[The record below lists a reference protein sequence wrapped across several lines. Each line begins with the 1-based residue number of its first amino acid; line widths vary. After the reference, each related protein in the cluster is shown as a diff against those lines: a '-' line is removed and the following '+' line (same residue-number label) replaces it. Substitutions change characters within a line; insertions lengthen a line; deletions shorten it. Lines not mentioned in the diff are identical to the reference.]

1 MKNIEN
7 MLKNKIFLRYIAIIL
22 LTAVLPLVLGGIV
35 MATTMKKANEQ
46 AVENSYA
53 VLENTRRS
61 LSRELDNVRQY
72 ATNLALD
79 KDIIDFRYRSNNE
92 NYQEMIDLF
101 RKIQITDAQSK
112 FYSGVYIYL
121 ADSRTVMYSSAKY
134 TDRQFYDNFLTESG
148 ESYEEWSARMR
159 MRQKSTFMY
168 KEGGTFRYEASRYV
182 PTIQYTQSYP
192 VSNTERA
199 SGNIVVLLDYAK
211 LTDYYCGIYQ
221 SADKALYVMD
231 TADNVIYSI
240 GSEKYPLLD
249 KYINMGIGKKSE
261 TFSSEMVFKTT
272 DSVYTFISIE
282 DMGITAQSLKR
293 VIFIDVIFIFILLVL
308 GVLASIFAAYKM
320 SKPVIKMGSLLGKMD
335 NEEEDLNIEDI
346 NARLENLI
354 SENGSGEEIIQLK
367 RNSIKQNL
375 LKLLLSGNAN
385 DIKDIREELRRV
397 GVRFD
402 KSGYV
407 AAIIKLPLH
416 NIHEVKTA
424 TMVKYVVS
432 QMINETLSALGTV
445 ETLED
450 GWKEI
455 VAILNVDK
463 VDNIDNEIIKT
474 FTTIEEFVS
483 IELDAEVEINIG
495 SIYGGV
501 NEIYNSYMEA
511 CECSEYRIYSGTGR
525 ILAYS
530 KIKSREK
537 DRNYVYNAEQEN
549 EFIRNVVMGNEKA
562 ALICLDEMIDA
573 HKDGS
578 VVVLRCLFFNL
589 LGTMLKIL
597 NSGNVEL
604 AEEIDNSYHFDDLF
618 ACRNMPEL
626 KETITGIVSDV
637 CKNINMH
644 GGNKKQNLKRA
655 MLEFV
660 ENNYHDNSM
669 SLEKIADEFNLNLT
683 YISHFF
689 KEQIGENF
697 SDYLT
702 KLKIEK
708 AKGFLQNTD
717 LTIGEIAIKV
727 GYANSTV
734 LIKNFKKIVGVTP
747 GNFRDI
753 TKK

>member
-1 MKNIEN
+1 MKNLEK
-7 MLKNKIFLRYIAIIL
+7 MMKNKIFLRYIAIIL
-22 LTAVLPLVLGGIV
+22 LTAVLPLVLGGIT
-35 MATTMKKANEQ
+35 MAVTMKKANEQ
-46 AVENSYA
+46 TVENSFA
-53 VLENTRRS
+53 VLEHTRRG
-61 LSRELDNVRQY
+61 LSRELDNVRQF

-79 KDIIDFRYRSNNE
+79 DDVINFQYKDNNE
-92 NYQEMIDLF
+92 NYLEMIDLF
-101 RKIQITDAQSK
+101 RKIQITEAQSK
-112 FYSGVYIYL
+112 FYTGIYIYL
-121 ADSRTVMYSSAKY
+121 AKDRVVIYKNAKY
-134 TDRQFYDNFLTESG
+134 SDLQFYNSFLIHSG
-148 ESYEEWSARMR
+148 ESYEEWSNRMR
-159 MRQKSTFMY
+159 TRQKSDFLY
-168 KEGGTFRYEASRYV
+168 IQNGTFKSENKDV
-182 PTIQYTQSYP
+182 PAIQYTQSFP
-192 VSNTERA
+192 ARNNEPIRGTISL
-199 SGNIVVLLDYAK
+199 ILDYNK
-211 LTDYYCGIYQ
+211 VTDYYCNIYNGAGK
-221 SADKALYVMD
+221 SLYVLNN
-231 TADNVIYSI
+231 ADEVIYSI
-240 GSEKYPLLD
+240 GSDKYPLRE
-249 KYINMGIGKKSE
+249 KYIEMGTGKRSE

-272 DSVYTFISIE
+272 DSIYTFISIE
-282 DMGITAQSLKR
+282 DMGITAQGLKR

-308 GVLASIFAAYKM
+308 GILASIYAAYRM

-335 NEEEDLNIEDI
+335 NEEEELNIDDI
-346 NARLENLI
+346 NARLENLVA
-354 SENGSGEEIIQLK
+354 GTGDEIIQNK

-375 LKLLLSGNAN
+375 LKLLLTGSAH

-397 GVRFD
+397 GVRFEKD
-402 KSGYV
+402 GYV
-407 AAIIKLPLH
+407 TAIIKLPLH
-416 NIHEVKTA
+416 NIHDVKTA

-432 QMINETLSALGTV
+432 QMINETLASLGSV
-445 ETLED
+445 QLIDD

-455 VAILNVDK
+455 VAII
-463 VDNIDNEIIKT
+463 NIDNTENTDNELIKH
-474 FTTIEEFVS
+474 FTVIEEFVS

-495 SIYGGV
+495 SVYSDIDGL
-501 NEIYNSYMEA
+501 YNSYMEA
-511 CECSEYRIYSGTGR
+511 SECSEYRIYSGTGR

-537 DRNYVYNAEQEN
+537 DRSYVYNAEQEN

-562 ALICLDEMIDA
+562 ALGCLDDMINA

-618 ACRNMPEL
+618 ACRNMAEL
-626 KETITGIVSDV
+626 KETITGIVTDV

-669 SLEKIADEFNLNLT
+669 SLEMIADEFNLNLT

-708 AKGFLQNTD
+708 AKAFLQNTD

-753 TKK
+753 TQK

>member
-22 LTAVLPLVLGGIV
+22 LTAVLPLVLGGIT
-35 MATTMKKANEQ
+35 MAVTMKKANVQ
-46 AVENSYA
+46 TVENSYA

-72 ATNLALD
+72 ATDLALD
-79 KDIIDFRYRSNNE
+79 NDVISFQYRADNE
-92 NYQEMIDLF
+92 NYREMIELF
-101 RKIQITDAQSK
+101 KKIQITDAQDK

-121 ADSRTVMYSSAKY
+121 ADSRTVMYKSAKY
-134 TDRQFYDNFLTESG
+134 TDRQFYDSFLKESG
-148 ESYEEWSARMR
+148 ENYEEWSTRMR
-159 MRQKSTFMY
+159 SRQKSGFMY
-168 KEGGTFRYEASRYV
+168 KEGGIFREANRYV
-182 PTIQYTQSYP
+182 PTIQYMQSYP
-192 VSNTERA
+192 VSNTEKVN
-199 SGNIVVLLDYAK
+199 GNIVVLLDYGK

-231 TADNVIYSI
+231 AADNVIYSI

-249 KYINMGIGKKSE
+249 NYINMGVGKKSE

-282 DMGITAQSLKR
+282 DMGITAQGLKR
-293 VIFIDVIFIFILLVL
+293 VIFIDVIFIFVLLLL
-308 GVLASIFAAYKM
+308 GILASIFAAYKM
-320 SKPVIKMGSLLGKMD
+320 SKPVIRMGSLLGKID
-335 NEEEDLNIEDI
+335 NEEEDLNIDDI
-346 NARLENLI
+346 NARLENLV
-354 SENGSGEEIIQLK
+354 SENGPGDEIIQLK

-385 DIKDIREELRRV
+385 DIRDIREELRRV

-402 KSGYV
+402 KNGYV
-407 AAIIKLPLH
+407 TAIIKLPLH
-416 NIHEVKTA
+416 DIHEVKTA

-432 QMINETLSALGTV
+432 QMINETLTELGAV
-445 ETLED
+445 ETLDD

-455 VAILNVDK
+455 IVILNVDIAE
-463 VDNIDNEIIKT
+463 NIDNEIIKY

-495 SIYGGV
+495 SIYGDV
-501 NEIYNSYMEA
+501 NGLYNSYMEA

-525 ILAYS
+525 ILAYA

-562 ALICLDEMIDA
+562 ALACLDEMIDA

-618 ACRNMPEL
+618 ACRSMPEL
-626 KETITGIVSDV
+626 KEAITVIVTDV
-637 CKNINMH
+637 CKNINMY

-669 SLEKIADEFNLNLT
+669 SLEKVADEFNLNLT

-702 KLKIEK
+702 RLKVEK

-747 GNFRDI
+747 GNFRGI
-753 TKK
+753 TRK

>member
-1 MKNIEN
+1 MKDLEK
-7 MLKNKIFLRYIAIIL
+7 MMKNKIFLRYIAIIL
-22 LTAVLPLVLGGIV
+22 LTAVLPLILGGIT
-35 MATTMKKANEQ
+35 MAVTMKKANEQ
-46 AVENSYA
+46 TVENSYA
-53 VLENTRRS
+53 VLENTRRG
-61 LSRELDNVRQY
+61 LSRELDNVRQF

-79 KDIIDFRYRSNNE
+79 EDVINFQYKENNE

-101 RKIQITDAQSK
+101 RKIQISDAQSK
-112 FYSGVYIYL
+112 FYTGIYIYL
-121 ADSRTVMYSSAKY
+121 SKDRIVLHNGAKY
-134 TDRQFYDNFLTESG
+134 SDLQFYNSFLIHSG
-148 ESYEEWSARMR
+148 ESYEDWSRRMR
-159 MRQKSTFMY
+159 TRQKSDFLY
-168 KEGGTFRYEASRYV
+168 VENGTFKYESRDV
-182 PTIQYTQSYP
+182 PAIQYTQSFP
-192 VSNTERA
+192 ANNNETVRGNVSL
-199 SGNIVVLLDYAK
+199 ILDYSK
-211 LTDYYCGIYQ
+211 ITDYYCNIYN
-221 SADKALYVMD
+221 DKGKALYILNN
-231 TADNVIYSI
+231 ADEVIYSI
-240 GSEKYPLLD
+240 GSEKYPLFE
-249 KYINMGIGKKSE
+249 KHIEMGEGKRSE
-261 TFSSEMVFKTT
+261 TFTSEVVFKTT
-272 DSVYTFISIE
+272 DSIYTFISIE
-282 DMGITAQSLKR
+282 DMGIAAQGLKR
-293 VIFIDVIFIFILLVL
+293 IIFIDVIFILILLVL
-308 GVLASIFAAYKM
+308 GVLASIYAAYRM
-320 SKPVIKMGSLLGKMD
+320 SKPVIKMGSLLGEMD
-335 NEEEDLNIEDI
+335 NEEEELNIEDI
-346 NARLENLI
+346 NARLENLVT
-354 SENGSGEEIIQLK
+354 GSGDEIIQSK

-375 LKLLLSGNAN
+375 LKLLLSGSAH

-402 KSGYV
+402 KNGYV
-407 AAIIKLPLH
+407 TTIIKLPLH
-416 NIHEVKTA
+416 NIHDVKTA
-424 TMVKYVVS
+424 TMVKHIVS
-432 QMINETLSALGTV
+432 QMINETLASLGTV
-445 ETLED
+445 QMLDD

-455 VAILNVDK
+455 VAIINVDNSE
-463 VDNIDNEIIKT
+463 NIDNELIKH
-474 FTTIEEFVS
+474 FTVIEEFVS

-495 SIYGGV
+495 SVYGDINGL
-501 NEIYNSYMEA
+501 YNSYMEA
-511 CECSEYRIYSGTGR
+511 SECSEYRIYSGTGR

-537 DRNYVYNAEQEN
+537 DRNYVYNAEREN

-562 ALICLDEMIDA
+562 ALGCLDDMINA
-573 HKDGS
+573 HKDAS

-604 AEEIDNSYHFDDLF
+604 AEEFDNSYHFDDLF
-618 ACRNMPEL
+618 ACKNMAEL

-753 TKK
+753 AHK

>member
-1 MKNIEN
+1 MKNLEK
-7 MLKNKIFLRYIAIIL
+7 MMKNKIFLRYIAIIL
-22 LTAVLPLVLGGIV
+22 LTAVLPLVLGGIT
-35 MATTMKKANEQ
+35 MAVTMKKANEQ
-46 AVENSYA
+46 AVESSYA
-53 VLENTRRS
+53 VLENTRRG
-61 LSRELDNVRQY
+61 LSRELDNIRQY
-72 ATNLALD
+72 ATNIALD
-79 KDIIDFRYRSNNE
+79 DEVIDFQYKENNE
-92 NYQEMIDLF
+92 NYQEMMNIF
-101 RKIQITDAQSK
+101 KKIQISDVQSK
-112 FYSGVYIYL
+112 FVSGIYIYL
-121 ADSRTVMYSSAKY
+121 ANDRAVLYNNAKY
-134 TDRQFYDNFLTESG
+134 TDRQFYDAFLSKSG
-148 ESYEEWSARMR
+148 ESYEDWTSRMKG
-159 MRQKSTFMY
+159 RQKSTFLY
-168 KEGGTFRYEASRYV
+168 NEDGVFVKDDRETPA
-182 PTIQYTQSYP
+182 IQYSQTFP
-192 VSNTERA
+192 VSNTELA
-199 SGNIVVLLDYAK
+199 KGNIVVVLDYNK
-211 LTDYYCGIYQ
+211 LTEYYCGIYQ
-221 SADKALYVMD
+221 NADKALYVMYG
-231 TADNVIYSI
+231 DNQVIYSI
-240 GSEKYPLLD
+240 GADKYPLLEE
-249 KYINMGIGKKSE
+249 YMTMGVGKRSE

-272 DSVYTFISIE
+272 DSSYIFISIE
-282 DMGITAQSLKR
+282 DMGITAQGLKR
-293 VIFIDVIFIFILLVL
+293 VIFIDVLFILLLLIL
-308 GVLASIFAAYKM
+308 GIFSSVYAAYRM
-320 SKPVIKMGSLLGKMD
+320 SKPVIKMGSILGGMD
-335 NEEEDLNIEDI
+335 DEEEDLNIEDI
-346 NARLENLI
+346 NARLENLV
-354 SENGSGEEIIQLK
+354 SGSGDEIIENK
-367 RNSIKQNL
+367 RNNIRQNL
-375 LKLLLSGNAN
+375 LKLLLSGNAH

-397 GVRFD
+397 GVKFE
-402 KSGYV
+402 KNGYV
-407 AAIIKLPLH
+407 TAIIKLPLH
-416 NIHEVKTA
+416 NIHDVKTA
-424 TMVKYVVS
+424 TMVRYVVS
-432 QMINETLSALGTV
+432 QMINETLASIGTV
-445 ETLED
+445 QMLDD

-455 VAILNVDK
+455 VAVINLDK
-463 VDNIDNEIIKT
+463 TENIDNELIKR
-474 FTTIEEFVS
+474 FTVIEEFVS

-495 SIYGGV
+495 SIYSDINGL
-501 NEIYNSYMEA
+501 YNSYMEA
-511 CECSEYRIYSGTGR
+511 SECSEYRIYSGTGR

-537 DRNYVYNAEQEN
+537 DRSYFYNAEQEN

-562 ALICLDEMIDA
+562 ALACLDEMIDA

-618 ACRNMPEL
+618 ACRNMSEL
-626 KETITGIVSDV
+626 KDTITSIVSDV

-669 SLEKIADEFNLNLT
+669 SLEKIADEFKLNLT

-702 KLKIEK
+702 RLKIEK

-753 TKK
+753 AKK